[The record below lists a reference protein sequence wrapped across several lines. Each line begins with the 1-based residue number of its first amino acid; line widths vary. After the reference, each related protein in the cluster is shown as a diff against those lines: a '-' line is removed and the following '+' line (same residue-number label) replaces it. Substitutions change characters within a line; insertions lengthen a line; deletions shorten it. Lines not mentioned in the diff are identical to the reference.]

1 MPSIKASTVF
11 LMRASVS
18 ASFPSADAGRVA
30 ELAPSAMEFAHVLCD
45 QIGRPYVLFDA
56 FENTMLYG
64 GKPDGAA
71 IIAKSCFDQP

>member
-1 MPSIKASTVF
+1 
-11 LMRASVS
+11 
-18 ASFPSADAGRVA
+18 
-30 ELAPSAMEFAHVLCD
+30 MEFAHVLCD

-64 GKPDGAA
+64 GKPGGAA